1 MELWIWAILLLVI
14 GLALV
19 VAEVFVPSAGLI
31 GFLAFCTITG
41 AVIVAFMEN
50 STIGLMV
57 LAISI
62 VGLPTVIALGL
73 KWWPHTPIGK
83 RFLLDTPQ
91 GDEVL
96 PDDPRRR
103 ALKGLVGKVGRAKSK
118 MLPSGAVMVDGHSID
133 AVSEGVPID
142 EGQPI
147 QIVAVHGV
155 EVVVRPVD
163 EQALREASR
172 PADDVLAQPIE
183 SVGPD
188 PIDEPPA

>member
-19 VAEVFVPSAGLI
+19 VAEVFVPSGGLI

-50 STIGLMV
+50 SMIGLMI

-62 VGLPTVIALGL
+62 IGLPVVIALGL

-83 RFLLDTPQ
+83 RVLLDSPQ
-91 GDEVL
+91 GNEVL

-103 ALKGLVGKVGRAKSK
+103 VLKGLVGKVGRAKSK
-118 MLPSGAVMVDGHSID
+118 MLPSGAVVVDGRTID
-133 AVSEGVPID
+133 AVSEGLAID
-142 EGQPI
+142 AGQPI
-147 QIVAVHGV
+147 QVVAVHGV
-155 EVVVRPVD
+155 EVIVRPVD
-163 EQALREASR
+163 EQAFREASR
-172 PADDVLAQPIE
+172 PADDVLSQPIE
-183 SVGPD
+183 SVIPD
-188 PIDEPPA
+188 PFGEPPT

>member
-1 MELWIWAILLLVI
+1 MELWIWAILLLVV

-19 VAEVFVPSAGLI
+19 VAEVFVPSGGLI

-50 STIGLMV
+50 SMIGLMI

-62 VGLPTVIALGL
+62 VGLPVIIALAL

-83 RFLLDTPQ
+83 RVLLDSPQ

-118 MLPSGAVMVDGHSID
+118 MLPSGAVVIEGRSID

-147 QIVAVHGV
+147 QVVAVHGV
-155 EVVVRPVD
+155 EVIVRPVD
-163 EQALREASR
+163 EQVLREASR
-172 PADDVLAQPIE
+172 PADDMLSQPIE
-183 SVGPD
+183 SVIPD
-188 PIDEPPA
+188 PFDEPPA

>member
-19 VAEVFVPSAGLI
+19 VAEVFVPSGGVI

-50 STIGLMV
+50 SMTGLMI

-62 VGLPTVIALGL
+62 VGLPVIIALAL
-73 KWWPHTPIGK
+73 KWWPYTPIGK
-83 RFLLDTPQ
+83 RVLLQSPQ

-103 ALKGLVGKVGRAKSK
+103 ALKGLVGKVGRARSK
-118 MLPSGAVMVDGHSID
+118 MLPSGAVVIEGRSID

-147 QIVAVHGV
+147 QVVAVHGV
-155 EVVVRPVD
+155 EVIVRPVE
-163 EQALREASR
+163 EQVLREASR
-172 PADDVLAQPIE
+172 PADDMLSQPIE
-183 SVGPD
+183 SVIPD
-188 PIDEPPA
+188 PFDEPPA